1 MINIFWFGNLD
12 TRNLDTSV
20 FEATA
25 CSQPSTLIP
34 SCLPLPLEKNNH
46 CKCCTCI
53 SLSNLLHAYVTS
65 NTELIHD
72 QTSDFLY
79 EIFSNRQFHGRLHS
93 WQTFPRIQCIC
104 CYTGWGCIHIWNDQH
119 HFHHVVIKSFCFFV
133 LHWYTCFFLSTQTS
147 YYLDINGIQ

>member
-1 MINIFWFGNLD
+1 MKCFWF
-12 TRNLDTSV
+12 RNLDTGV
-20 FEATA
+20 FVTTA
-25 CSQPSTLIP
+25 CYQPSRVIP

-46 CKCCTCI
+46 CKCCI
-53 SLSNLLHAYVTS
+53 FLLSLLHAHVKS
-65 NTELIHD
+65 NMELIHD

-119 HFHHVVIKSFCFFV
+119 HFHHVVKKSFCFI
-133 LHWYTCFFLSTQTS
+133 L
-147 YYLDINGIQ
+147 